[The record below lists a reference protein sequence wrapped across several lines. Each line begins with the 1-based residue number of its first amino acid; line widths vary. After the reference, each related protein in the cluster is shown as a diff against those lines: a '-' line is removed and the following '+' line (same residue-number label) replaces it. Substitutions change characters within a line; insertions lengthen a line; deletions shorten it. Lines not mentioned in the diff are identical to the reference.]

1 MSQVNNRL
9 FISFSGGETSGYMT
23 YRLLQDLPE
32 QYKEVV
38 VIFANTGQESEE
50 TLEFVEACDKAF
62 NLKVVWVEAIP
73 YFNQRKASGYKLVN
87 FETASR
93 DGTPYEEMIKKY
105 GIPNKAA
112 PHCTREL
119 KLNAMTS
126 YVHSIGWKKG
136 TYDTAIGIRI
146 DEMQRVSQEA
156 LLNRSIIYPLVD
168 WKVSKKEVR
177 DFWERQAFR
186 LNLKEHQGNCTWCWK
201 KSLRKLLTLAVENP
215 KIFEFPARMELLYAK
230 AGTNK
235 SEEHNRVF
243 FRNNMSTKELL
254 ELSKQPF
261 EPFTDTYRV
270 SLDTFD
276 ETLDSAGGCSESCE
290 VFTI

>member
-1 MSQVNNRL
+1 MKDRL

-23 YRLLQDLPE
+23 WRLLQE
-32 QYKEVV
+32 ANYKDTK
-38 VIFANTGQESEE
+38 VIFANTGQESEA
-50 TLEFVEACDKAF
+50 TLEFVDKCDKAF
-62 NLKVVWVEAIP
+62 NLNVVWVEAVP
-73 YFNQRKASGYKLVN
+73 YFNQRKASGHKVVT

-93 DGTPYEEMIKKY
+93 DGTPYEDMIKKY

-126 YVHSIGWKKG
+126 YVRSLGWEKN

-156 LLNRSIIYPLVD
+156 ILNRSIIYPLVD

-177 DFWERQAFR
+177 EFWEQQDFR
-186 LNLKEHQGNCTWCWK
+186 LKLKEHEGNCTWCWK
-201 KSLRKLLTLAVENP
+201 KSLRKLLTLAIENP
-215 KIFEFPARMELLYAK
+215 SIFDFPARMELEYPK

-235 SEEHNRVF
+235 SEDHNRVF
-243 FRNNMSTKELL
+243 FRNNMGTKELL

-270 SLDTFD
+270 SLENFNED
-276 ETLDSAGGCSESCE
+276 LDSAGGCSESCE
-290 VFTI
+290 IFSI

>member
-1 MSQVNNRL
+1 MKQQNNRL

-23 YRLLQDLPE
+23 WRLLQE
-32 QYKEVV
+32 NTYKDTKI
-38 VIFANTGQESEE
+38 IFANTGQESEA
-50 TLEFVEACDKAF
+50 TLEFIDRCDKEF
-62 NLKVVWVEAIP
+62 NLNVVWVEAVP
-73 YFNQRKASGYKLVN
+73 YFNQRKSSGHKVVT

-105 GIPNKAA
+105 GISNKAS

-126 YVHSIGWKKG
+126 YVRSLGWGKNS
-136 TYDTAIGIRI
+136 YDTAIGIRI

-156 LLNRSIIYPLVD
+156 ILNRGIIYPLID

-177 DFWERQAFR
+177 EFWERQSFR
-186 LNLKEHQGNCTWCWK
+186 LQIKEHEGNCTWCWK
-201 KSLRKLLTLAVENP
+201 KSLRKLLTLAVESP
-215 KIFEFPARMELLYAK
+215 SIFEFPARMELEYPK

-243 FRNNMSTKELL
+243 FRNNMGTKELL

-270 SLDTFD
+270 SLENFNED
-276 ETLDSAGGCSESCE
+276 LDSAGGCSESCE
-290 VFTI
+290 IFSI